1 MARQSTSSKIY
12 SGTASFGAAMSDIKA
27 IIGTVIGIIMII
39 VGIAF
44 ERHKTIYSLLG
55 NGKVIGNTNLIAT
68 PKQDT
73 DSNGK
78 VTGQPYE
85 SWTGS
90 IEVINDKDTSKT
102 PQTFQIN
109 GVRTDNSLN
118 PYPINK
124 SIPIYVNPKDPT
136 DFRISSDDTSVIGWV
151 LIGFGVLTII
161 GSWVWA
167 YFANKYKVI
176 GAYEGVST
184 GVDFVKNI

>member
-1 MARQSTSSKIY
+1 MVKSTASQIY
-12 SGTASFGAAMSDIKA
+12 SGTASFGAVMSDIKA

-44 ERHKTIYSLLG
+44 ERHKTVYSLLG
-55 NGKVIGNTNLIAT
+55 NGKVIDSTNLIGT

-78 VTGQPYE
+78 VIGKPYE
-85 SWTGS
+85 SWSGS

-102 PQTFQIN
+102 RQTFQIN
-109 GVRTDNSLN
+109 GVRTENTLT
-118 PYPINK
+118 PYQVGK

-151 LIGFGVLTII
+151 LIGFGVFIII